1 MNEKEALQNPVRL
14 RFAPSPTGYLHVG
27 GARTALFNYLFARS
41 LGGTF
46 ILRIE
51 DTDRKRS
58 TEEAT
63 NQMLSSLH
71 WLGID
76 WDEGPEISPD
86 KGDNLLK
93 VVGEKGSYGPYFQS
107 KRLSFYE
114 QAVSKLIE
122 IGRAYPCIC
131 SDEELA
137 KKRSQSE
144 AVGKPYLYDGKCR
157 HLDAS
162 QVQKALKNEIPHSIR
177 FLIDKSAYGEDG
189 LVVFNDLVKKEVKF
203 DLNLIGDFIIRKSD
217 GSPTYNFAAAVDD
230 AAMKITHVLRG
241 DDHISNTPRQLVL
254 YQALGYEVPQFAHIA
269 MILSEK
275 REKLSK
281 REGAQSV
288 LDFEREGY
296 YPDAMLNHLALL
308 GWSPEDGVEVISR
321 EKLKHSFRSM
331 KFSSAPAVF
340 HKDKL
345 DYLNGLYIRNLA
357 EDVFL
362 KDVKDYLLRIASKD
376 DEQLKV
382 YLDYE
387 KIDGVLLSLRGYCK
401 KLGDFPK
408 LLHSF
413 FSPPKEL
420 SADLK
425 KWVEGEEAAKLFS
438 LACKHFAKTDGDFIS
453 QEEFSDFVKKAKQE
467 LSFAGKKFFM
477 AMRVCLTGSDQGIE
491 LDAYLSL
498 VRREKILQR
507 FLEINKL
514 VNG

>member
-1 MNEKEALQNPVRL
+1 MNEKEVLQNPVRL

-27 GARTALFNYLFARS
+27 GARTALFNYLFAKS
-41 LGGTF
+41 LGGVF

-51 DTDRKRS
+51 DTDKKRS
-58 TEEAT
+58 TQEAT
-63 NQMLSSLH
+63 NQMLSSLN

-76 WDEGPEISPD
+76 WDEGPEIEVQQD
-86 KGDNLLK
+86 EAK
-93 VVGEKGSYGPYFQS
+93 VVGQKGSHGPYFQS
-107 KRLSFYE
+107 QRSSFYE
-114 QAVSKLIE
+114 EAISKLVE
-122 IGRAYPCIC
+122 LGRAYPCIC
-131 SDEELA
+131 TDEELE
-137 KKRSQSE
+137 KKRAQSE

-157 HLDAS
+157 SLSAV
-162 QVQKALKNEIPHSIR
+162 QVEKALKKEIPHSIR
-177 FLIDKSAYGEDG
+177 FLVDKNAYGEDG
-189 LVVFNDLVKKEVKF
+189 FVVFNDLVKKEVRF

-230 AAMKITHVLRG
+230 TAMKITHVLRG

-254 YQALGYEVPQFAHIA
+254 YQALGSKIPQFAHIA

-288 LDFEREGY
+288 LDFAKEGY
-296 YPDAMLNHLALL
+296 YPDPMLNHLALL

-321 EKLKHSFRSM
+321 EKLKQSFRSM

-376 DEQLKV
+376 DEELKV
-382 YLDYE
+382 YLNYE
-387 KIDGVLLSLRGYCK
+387 KIDGVLLALRGYCK
-401 KLGDFPK
+401 KLGDFSS

-413 FSPPKEL
+413 FRPAKEL
-420 SADLK
+420 SPELK

-438 LACKHFAKTDGDFIS
+438 LAYEYFGKASSGGDFIS
-453 QEEFSDFVKKAKQE
+453 KQEFLDFLKKAKEE

-491 LDAYLSL
+491 LDVYLSL
-498 VRREKILQR
+498 VRREKILER